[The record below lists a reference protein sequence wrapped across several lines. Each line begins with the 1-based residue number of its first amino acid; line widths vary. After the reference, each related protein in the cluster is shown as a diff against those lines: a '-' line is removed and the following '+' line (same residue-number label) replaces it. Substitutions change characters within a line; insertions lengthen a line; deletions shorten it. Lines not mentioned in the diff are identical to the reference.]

1 MGDSRDALIEAR
13 FDLNFR
19 LLDEMRSRLRQDRA
33 EDEVPSEIAIQ
44 QSILALS
51 IFKRHAALPS
61 RITASLDGGVAI
73 CFVAGDRYADIECLN
88 DGQILAVT
96 TSRRERPVVWD
107 VGGDQLSIEHA
118 CRRIRTFIDA
128 GHD

>member
-1 MGDSRDALIEAR
+1 MGDGRNALIDAR

-33 EDEVPSEIAIQ
+33 EDEIPSEIAIQ

-51 IFKRHAALPS
+51 VFKQHAALPS

-73 CFVAGDRYADIECLN
+73 CFVVGDRYADIECLN
-88 DGQILAVT
+88 DGQVLAVT
-96 TSRRERPVVWD
+96 TSRREHPFVWD
-107 VGGDQLSIEHA
+107 VGGDQAAIEHA
-118 CRRIRTFIDA
+118 CRSIKAFIDA
-128 GHD
+128 G